1 MGRLW
6 QRIWI
11 WLKVDKSER
20 AQTLLDD
27 EFFQEVVDV
36 LKKQQIDVIINS
48 NENDCDLRENSYR
61 NIRVLDLIVAHLQG
75 IADSNKIKEKR
86 WKIL

>member
-1 MGRLW
+1 M
-6 QRIWI
+6 IEN
-11 WLKVDKSER
+11 KAER

-27 EFFQEVVDV
+27 EFFQEVIDV

>member
-1 MGRLW
+1 M
-6 QRIWI
+6 
-11 WLKVDKSER
+11 DKSER

-75 IADSNKIKEKR
+75 IADSDKIKEKR

>member
-1 MGRLW
+1 M
-6 QRIWI
+6 
-11 WLKVDKSER
+11 DKSER

>member
-1 MGRLW
+1 V
-6 QRIWI
+6 IEN
-11 WLKVDKSER
+11 KSER

-27 EFFQEVVDV
+27 EFFQEVINV

-48 NENDCDLRENSYR
+48 NENDFDLRESAYR
-61 NIRVLDLIVAHLQG
+61 NVRVIDLLVGHLQG
-75 IADSNKIKEKR
+75 IAAEPMIKDKK

>member
-1 MGRLW
+1 M
-6 QRIWI
+6 I
-11 WLKVDKSER
+11 DNKSER

-27 EFFQEVVDV
+27 EFFQEVIDV

-48 NENDCDLRENSYR
+48 NENDCDLRESSYK
-61 NIRVLDLIVAHLQG
+61 NIRVLDLIVSHIQG
-75 IADSNKIKEKR
+75 IAHSDKIKEKR

>member
-1 MGRLW
+1 MIENR
-6 QRIWI
+6 
-11 WLKVDKSER
+11 SER
-20 AQTLLDD
+20 AKTLLDD
-27 EFFQEVVDV
+27 EFFQEVMDV

>member
-1 MGRLW
+1 MIENRA
-6 QRIWI
+6 
-11 WLKVDKSER
+11 ER
-20 AQTLLDD
+20 AKTLLDD
-27 EFFQEVVDV
+27 EFFQEVMDV

>member
-1 MGRLW
+1 M
-6 QRIWI
+6 IEN
-11 WLKVDKSER
+11 KSER

-27 EFFQEVVDV
+27 EFFQEVINV

-48 NENDCDLRENSYR
+48 NENDFDLRESAYR
-61 NIRVLDLIVAHLQG
+61 NVRVIDLLVGHLQG
-75 IADSNKIKEKR
+75 IAAEPMIKDKK

>member
-1 MGRLW
+1 MIENRA
-6 QRIWI
+6 
-11 WLKVDKSER
+11 ER
-20 AQTLLDD
+20 AKTLLDD
-27 EFFQEVVDV
+27 EFFQEVMDV

-48 NENDCDLRENSYR
+48 SENDCDLRENSYR

>member
-1 MGRLW
+1 M
-6 QRIWI
+6 IEN
-11 WLKVDKSER
+11 KAER

-61 NIRVLDLIVAHLQG
+61 NIRVLDLIVSHIQG
-75 IADSNKIKEKR
+75 IAHSDKIKEKR

>member
-1 MGRLW
+1 MIENR
-6 QRIWI
+6 
-11 WLKVDKSER
+11 SER
-20 AQTLLDD
+20 AKTLLDD
-27 EFFQEVVDV
+27 EFFQEVIDV

-75 IADSNKIKEKR
+75 IADSDKIKEKR

>member
-1 MGRLW
+1 M
-6 QRIWI
+6 IEN
-11 WLKVDKSER
+11 KAER

>member
-1 MGRLW
+1 MIENR
-6 QRIWI
+6 
-11 WLKVDKSER
+11 SER
-20 AQTLLDD
+20 AKTLLDD
-27 EFFQEVVDV
+27 EFFQEVMDV

-75 IADSNKIKEKR
+75 IADSDKIKEKR

>member
-1 MGRLW
+1 M
-6 QRIWI
+6 
-11 WLKVDKSER
+11 DKSER

-48 NENDCDLRENSYR
+48 NENACDLRENSYR

>member
-1 MGRLW
+1 MIENRA
-6 QRIWI
+6 
-11 WLKVDKSER
+11 ER
-20 AQTLLDD
+20 AKTLLDD
-27 EFFQEVVDV
+27 EFFQEVMDV

-75 IADSNKIKEKR
+75 IADSDKIKEKR